1 MGLTERIARRK
12 DKERFNRKDNET
24 IGLEGG
30 VNRKGQR
37 DEKTRRSLIGTTM
50 TL

>member
-1 MGLTERIARRK
+1 MGLTERTGRRK

-30 VNRKGQR
+30 CNRKDNETKGQG
-37 DEKTRRSLIGTTM
+37 EV
-50 TL
+50 